1 MNKIVKAILSIFLI
15 VVAIG
20 SVIAVLW
27 YTGKIE
33 KKNIDNISV
42 YRNETTNG
50 LVYTEKEWTWK
61 PIESKSIIQFVDD
74 VTTPTKV
81 VTLNIDIDTY
91 VDVEIP
97 DVEYFYDFGKTVW
110 ASDGSFLIRIMK
122 DAAMDNLSALAGID
136 DIVSINKSTVCS
148 ADDVKG
154 KKTIATLVNDVAIIA
169 DVYSGDEAYSIIRK
183 SISNIVSGYTIEKV
197 SYSDDM
203 TKLTKL
209 VYNGSY
215 APQYIPQE
223 ISLVQQR
230 LLFEDGVFYS
240 QSIVEPFYAVKD
252 RYLKLISTFSK
263 EPIQALYDDGVIVYA
278 ESGNYTVGLTS
289 YNSNTTIVYI
299 GEGEEARCNI
309 ISSLNYIK

>member
-1 MNKIVKAILSIFLI
+1 MNKIVKVILSIFLI
-15 VVAIG
+15 AAAIG
-20 SVIAVLW
+20 SVITVLW

-33 KKNIDNISV
+33 KKNVDNVSI
-42 YRNETTNG
+42 YRNETANG

-61 PIESKSIIQFVDD
+61 PIESKAVIQLIED
-74 VTTPTKV
+74 VTIPTKT
-81 VTLNIDIDTY
+81 VTLNIDVDTY
-91 VDVEIP
+91 VDLEIP

-122 DAAMDNLSALAGID
+122 DATMDNLSALAGID
-136 DIVSINKSTVCS
+136 NSVSISKSTLCS
-148 ADDVKG
+148 ADNVKG
-154 KKTIATLVNDVAIIA
+154 KKTIATLIDGIAVIA

-183 SISNIVSGYTIEKV
+183 SISNIVSGYTIDEIP
-197 SYSDDM
+197 YADDM

-209 VYNGSY
+209 IYNGSY
-215 APQYIPQE
+215 VAQYVPQE
-223 ISLVQQR
+223 ISLIQER

-240 QSIVEPFYAVKD
+240 QSVVEPLYAVKD

-263 EPIQALYDDGVIVYA
+263 ESIQALYDDGAIVYA
-278 ESGNYTVGLTS
+278 ESGDYTVGLTS